1 MIFSSYY
8 EMIYPRLI
16 SSMKWKYDYAFFE
29 KKQIEKLKKSAY
41 TAKLVKSPRVC
52 LNGIVNKM
60 TSCPNIIFLTLK
72 C

>member
-1 MIFSSYY
+1 
-8 EMIYPRLI
+8 
-16 SSMKWKYDYAFFE
+16 MKWKYDYAFFE